1 MHGCRWAL
9 PTPKIHLQLKAPIP
23 SSLMDQSL
31 GNSYPQQ
38 QVFQNP
44 GVMGD
49 AVLSDAGVSNAVS
62 TRDSKSWPLLTHGTW
77 PWPQPF
83 STQPCIFS

>member
-1 MHGCRWAL
+1 MHGFRWAL

-31 GNSYPQQ
+31 GNSYPKQ

-44 GVMGD
+44 GVVGVE
-49 AVLSDAGVSNAVS
+49 VLSDAGVSN
-62 TRDSKSWPLLTHGTW
+62 LG
-77 PWPQPF
+77 PF
-83 STQPCIFS
+83 